1 MCKILMTVSA
11 DAEEKTEP
19 NRVQKRRDLSFMTL
33 RGGAANTNLIID
45 GGKSFA
51 KRDKDG
57 CFSAKI
63 IEIDKGQPSVTGQP
77 IN

>member
-1 MCKILMTVSA
+1 M
-11 DAEEKTEP
+11 
-19 NRVQKRRDLSFMTL
+19 
-33 RGGAANTNLIID
+33 